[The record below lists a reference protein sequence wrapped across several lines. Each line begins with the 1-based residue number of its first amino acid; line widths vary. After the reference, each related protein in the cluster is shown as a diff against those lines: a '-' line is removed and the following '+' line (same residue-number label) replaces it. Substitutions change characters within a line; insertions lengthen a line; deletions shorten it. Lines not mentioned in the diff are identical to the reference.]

1 VQKRYSR
8 VSAPLIAM
16 LLSACAAGGAQPT
29 ATPPAPASTSA
40 AVVEST
46 AAAPTAVPTVAA
58 TATPEATPT
67 EAATAVPT
75 AASTEPTTPSGATGV
90 PSGPARPPADA
101 LPPAEITAALSL
113 PRGSVTDRPYA
124 VMLDNHPDAY
134 PQTGMQ
140 AANIVFEALAEY
152 GITRYMA
159 VFVPGNSPEQRTIG
173 PVRSAR
179 PYYVEWAKGMRA
191 VYVHAG
197 GSPEGLL
204 LAETAIELINAD
216 ALRNDA
222 AAAFTR
228 SSERVAP
235 HNLYTSSAGL
245 AGIAGDSSGVEGL
258 DQIGFVYSSESAPEA
273 RPATQSL
280 EYFFLYRETAVG
292 WEYDPATN
300 SYGYYRGTRP
310 HVDAVTGAQL
320 SFRNVMVIEVPERPI
335 PNDPKS
341 RIEQQVVG
349 SGPARLFRDGRMIE
363 GSWRK
368 AAGWAPLEFV
378 NADGVE
384 MALAPGN
391 LWVAAVPSL
400 ANLTVSGG
408 N

>member
-8 VSAPLIAM
+8 VSAPLLA
-16 LLSACAAGGAQPT
+16 LLLTACAAGSAQPT
-29 ATPPAPASTSA
+29 ATPLAVEPTSA
-40 AVVEST
+40 AVVE
-46 AAAPTAVPTVAA
+46 PTVA
-58 TATPEATPT
+58 
-67 EAATAVPT
+67 AATAVPT
-75 AASTEPTTPSGATGV
+75 LAPTGTPEPTAAPTAEPTAAAAVPTTPSGATGV

-101 LPPAEITAALSL
+101 LPPAEVTAALAL
-113 PRGSVTDRPYA
+113 PRGVVTARPYA

-140 AANIVFEALAEY
+140 GANVVFEALAEY

-159 VFVPGNSPEQRTIG
+159 VFVPGSSPAQNVIG

-179 PYYVEWAKGMRA
+179 AYYVEWAKGMRA
-191 VYVHAG
+191 VYAHAG
-197 GSPEGLL
+197 GSPDGLL

-222 AAAFTR
+222 AAAFVR
-228 SSERVAP
+228 SNERVAP

-245 AGIAGDSSGVEGL
+245 AALAGDSAGVEGL
-258 DQIGFVYSSESAPEA
+258 DQIGFVYSAESSAA
-273 RPATQSL
+273 DRPAAQSL

-292 WEYDPATN
+292 WEYDAATN
-300 SYGYYRGTRP
+300 SYAYYRGTRP
-310 HVDAVTGAQL
+310 HVDAVTGRQL

-335 PNDPKS
+335 PNDPKA

-368 AAGWAPLEFV
+368 AAGWAQLEFV

-391 LWVAAVPSL
+391 LWIAAVPSL